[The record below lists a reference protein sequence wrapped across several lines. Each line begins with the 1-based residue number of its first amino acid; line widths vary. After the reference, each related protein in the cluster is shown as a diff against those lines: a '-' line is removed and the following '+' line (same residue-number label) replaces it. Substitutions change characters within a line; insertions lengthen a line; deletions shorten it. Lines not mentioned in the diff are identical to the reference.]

1 MNILLTFLMCLGLTG
16 LSTYTTVHA
25 AQKSLPIER
34 WKTSQGTS
42 VVFYQAMD
50 IPMLDINLAF
60 RAGTAYDGPRFGL
73 STLTSRLINQGNDG
87 LDATSIATRLENT
100 GAQYSY
106 ENNRDMVL
114 LRLRTLTAPE
124 LLKQAVDTFS
134 LIASRPDFPENAVE
148 REKNQQRMAIRHALE
163 SPEDI
168 ANQTFFQA
176 LYQNHPYAHPVNGE
190 LKTLDAITVEDVR
203 HFHRTLFASQNAILV
218 LVGAIETSQAKK
230 IAEQLAQN
238 LPSGKAAPRIKKTK
252 ALTEA
257 VDINIPFPSSQTV
270 LRLGQLGITHHD
282 PRYFS
287 LMVGNYT
294 LGGGSLVSRLAE
306 ELREKR
312 GLTYGVSSQFLP
324 LPERGPFIIGLATQ
338 SAQAEKAETLTRET
352 LAQFIKTGPSRDEL
366 KAAQEYL
373 VGSFPLSLASNQSMA
388 SMLLRMTF
396 YQLPDDYLDTYAD
409 KIHAVNIEQ
418 IKSAFEQNIQPNRL
432 LQVMVGKT

>member
-1 MNILLTFLMCLGLTG
+1 MKIMLTLIGLGLAAC
-16 LSTYTTVHA
+16 TTAHA
-25 AQKSLPIER
+25 ATKPLHIER
-34 WKTSQGTS
+34 WTTSQGTP
-42 VVFYQAMD
+42 VVFYQAME
-50 IPMLDINLAF
+50 IPMLDMSLAF

-73 STLTSRLINQGNDG
+73 STLTTRLMNQGNGG
-87 LDATSIATRLENT
+87 LDATTIATSLEDT
-100 GAQYSY
+100 GAQYNN

-114 LRLRTLTAPE
+114 LHLRTLTSPE

-134 LIASRPDFPENAVE
+134 LMASRPDFPEKAFE

-163 SPEDI
+163 SPDDI

-203 HFHRTLFASQNAILV
+203 RFHRTLFVSQNATIV
-218 LVGAIETSQAKK
+218 LVGALDTAQAKK
-230 IAEQLAQN
+230 LAEQLTEQ
-238 LPSGKAAPRIKKTK
+238 LPKGKAAPHIKATK

-257 VDINIPFPSSQTV
+257 MDINVPFPSSQTV

-282 PRYFS
+282 AEYFP
-287 LMVGNYT
+287 LVVGNYT

-338 SAQAEKAETLTRET
+338 GAQAKTAETLTRET
-352 LAQFIKTGPSRDEL
+352 LSQFIKTGPSDEEL

-373 VGSFPLSLASNQSMA
+373 VGSFPLSLATNQSMA
-388 SMLLRMTF
+388 SLLLKMKF
-396 YQLPDDYLDTYAD
+396 YQLPDDYLDTYTNN
-409 KIHAVNIEQ
+409 IRAVNIEQ
-418 IKSAFEQNIQPNRL
+418 IKTAFKKSIQPHRL
-432 LQVMVGKT
+432 LQVMVGKV

>member
-1 MNILLTFLMCLGLTG
+1 MKIMLTLIGLGLAAC
-16 LSTYTTVHA
+16 TTAHA
-25 AQKSLPIER
+25 ATKPLHIER
-34 WKTSQGTS
+34 WTTSQGTP
-42 VVFYQAMD
+42 VVFYQAME
-50 IPMLDINLAF
+50 IPMLDMSLAF

-73 STLTSRLINQGNDG
+73 STLTTRLMNQGNGG
-87 LDATSIATRLENT
+87 LDATTIATRLEDT
-100 GAQYSY
+100 GAQYNN

-114 LRLRTLTAPE
+114 LHLRTLTSPE

-134 LIASRPDFPENAVE
+134 LMASRPDFPEKAFE

-163 SPEDI
+163 SPDDI

-203 HFHRTLFASQNAILV
+203 RFHRTLFVSQNATIV
-218 LVGAIETSQAKK
+218 LVGALDTAQAKK
-230 IAEQLAQN
+230 LAEQLTEQ
-238 LPSGKAAPRIKKTK
+238 LPKGKAAPHIKATK

-257 VDINIPFPSSQTV
+257 MDINVPFPSSQTV

-282 PRYFS
+282 AEYFP
-287 LMVGNYT
+287 LVVGNYT

-338 SAQAEKAETLTRET
+338 GAQAKTAETLTRET
-352 LAQFIKTGPSRDEL
+352 LSQFIKTGPSDEEL

-373 VGSFPLSLASNQSMA
+373 VGSFPLSLATNQSMA
-388 SMLLRMTF
+388 SLLLKMKF
-396 YQLPDDYLDTYAD
+396 YQLPDDYLDTYTNN
-409 KIHAVNIEQ
+409 IRAVNIEQ
-418 IKSAFEQNIQPNRL
+418 IKTAFKKSIQPHRL
-432 LQVMVGKT
+432 LQVMVGKV

>member
-1 MNILLTFLMCLGLTG
+1 MKILLTLISLGLAACT
-16 LSTYTTVHA
+16 SAHA
-25 AQKSLPIER
+25 ATQPLHIER
-34 WKTSQGTS
+34 WITSQGTP
-42 VVFYQAMD
+42 VVFYQAME
-50 IPMLDINLAF
+50 IPMLDMSLAF

-73 STLTSRLINQGNDG
+73 STLTTRLMNQGNAG
-87 LDATSIATRLENT
+87 LDATTIATRLEDT
-100 GAQYSY
+100 GAQYNN

-114 LRLRTLTAPE
+114 LHLRTLTSPE

-134 LIASRPDFPENAVE
+134 LMASRPDFPEKAFE

-163 SPEDI
+163 SPDDI

-203 HFHRTLFASQNAILV
+203 RFHHTLFVSQNATIV
-218 LVGAIETSQAKK
+218 LVGALNTAQAKK
-230 IAEQLAQN
+230 LAEQLTEQ
-238 LPSGKAAPRIKKTK
+238 LPKGKAAPHIKATK

-257 VDINIPFPSSQTV
+257 MDINVPFPSSQTV

-282 PRYFS
+282 AQYFP
-287 LMVGNYT
+287 LVVGNYT

-338 SAQAEKAETLTRET
+338 GAQAKTAETLTRET
-352 LAQFIKTGPSRDEL
+352 LSQFIKTGPSDEEL

-373 VGSFPLSLASNQSMA
+373 VGSFPLSLATNQSMA
-388 SMLLRMTF
+388 SLLLKMKF
-396 YQLPDDYLDTYAD
+396 YQLPDDYLDTYTNN
-409 KIHAVNIEQ
+409 IRAVNIEQ
-418 IKSAFEQNIQPNRL
+418 IKTAFKKSIQPHRL
-432 LQVMVGKT
+432 LQVMVGKV